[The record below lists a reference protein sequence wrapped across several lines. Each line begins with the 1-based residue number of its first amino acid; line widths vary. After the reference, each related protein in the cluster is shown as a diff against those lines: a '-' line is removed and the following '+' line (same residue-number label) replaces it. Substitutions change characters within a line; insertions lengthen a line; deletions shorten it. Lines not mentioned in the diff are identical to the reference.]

1 MGNKFGNNVKFTETV
16 MYKGELRIIGTIR
29 KEFKT
34 SSPILGY
41 VALIEKTKVQKAYTE
56 EQIKSLLRSGIVKFV
71 NARLNNGKVEI
82 TECSI
87 NSLPIF
93 DKTLKLNSSTLIIL
107 GKIYL
112 VGKKLTDKTF
122 FKYRVLLVGKGDAD
136 LTEQELIK
144 LVEDNSLTIAN
155 AKIVTRNNKR
165 FISAIK
171 DEFTT
176 ILLQKETNETET
188 KEPVTKKKANIKN
201 KNTRLW
207 RETKYRERV
216 TKWFEHILL
225 KSCKARK
232 VKYIS
237 ISDVQTQDEKSTS
250 TLNLKRVIKVFT
262 TEILPDYVK
271 TEEDK
276 QLLKEILHT
285 FKISPVLYS
294 SRAKDKNTNTDE
306 TLLALVALAQ
316 FILNDEE
323 KFSVLSSLNKKDCH
337 DAIYNELKQKK
348 LATKKY
354 EKFIQVRRKK
364 AGKRDRIDLNNY
376 KTYSGFSSEML
387 KFDNEYSC
395 NQIGFTL
402 SKNNAGTKIITEFG
416 NRFKLK
422 YIGDLV
428 TSYNKYMEISNCL
441 GDVLILAQ
449 IEKTLELETTTW
461 SKDEAIARVEIML
474 AILSIYRPDIVKVY
488 LENNIERLKEYG
500 WEDVESIPLNNMD
513 LNNKTDYKLHDDV
526 KVYYASGFNVFL
538 SDIQFRNTNSYMADS
553 FDKLDRYKDAKYIN
567 YRTLPLYEYCEH
579 PMLHNDLGAVV
590 SLITSE
596 RVTQEVIERVIG
608 GLRTL

>member
-1 MGNKFGNNVKFTETV
+1 MSNKFGNNVKFKETV
-16 MYKGELRIIGTIR
+16 VYKGELRIIGTIR

-34 SSPILGY
+34 SSSILGY
-41 VALIEKTKVQKAYTE
+41 VAMIEKTKAQKAYTE

-112 VGKKLTDKTF
+112 VGKSMNDKTF

-136 LTEQELIK
+136 LSEQELIK
-144 LVEDNSLTIAN
+144 LVEDNNLTISN

-176 ILLQKETNETET
+176 ILFQKEETET
-188 KEPVTKKKANIKN
+188 KEHTVKEKIEIKN

-207 RETKYRERV
+207 RELKYREHV
-216 TKWFEHILL
+216 TKWFEQILL

-237 ISDVQTQDEKSTS
+237 ISCAQTQAEKSTN

-262 TEILPDYVK
+262 TEILPNYVK

-285 FKISPVLYS
+285 FKISPALYS
-294 SRAKDKNTNTDE
+294 SRAKDKNNNTDE
-306 TLLALVALAQ
+306 TLLALVALSQ
-316 FILNDEE
+316 FLLNDE
-323 KFSVLSSLNKKDCH
+323 KNFSVLISSNKKDCN
-337 DAIYNELKQKK
+337 DAIHNELKQKK
-348 LATKKY
+348 LVTKRY
-354 EKFIQVRRKK
+354 TEFIQLRRKK
-364 AGKRDRIDLNNY
+364 AGKRDRIDLKKY
-376 KTYSGFSSEML
+376 KTYSDFTSEIL

-402 SKNNAGTKIITEFG
+402 SENSKGKEIVTEFG

-422 YIGDLV
+422 YVGDLV
-428 TSYNKYMEISNCL
+428 KSYDKYMEMSTCL

-449 IEKTLELETTTW
+449 IEKTLKLEITAW
-461 SKDEAIARVEIML
+461 SKEEAIARVEMML
-474 AILSIYRPDIVKVY
+474 AILSIYRPDIVKIY
-488 LENNIERLKEYG
+488 LENNIEKLKEYG
-500 WEDVESIPLNNMD
+500 WEDIETIPLNNMD
-513 LNNKTDYKLHDDV
+513 LDKKTDYKLPDDV
-526 KVYYASGFNVFL
+526 KIYYTSGFNVFL
-538 SDIQFRNTNSYMADS
+538 SDIQFRGAYRCDS

-567 YRTLPLYEYCEH
+567 YRTLPIYEYCKH
-579 PMLHNDLGAVV
+579 TMLYNDLGAVLN
-590 SLITSE
+590 LITSE
-596 RVTQEVIERVIG
+596 RVTQEIIEKVIG
-608 GLRTL
+608 GLRTI